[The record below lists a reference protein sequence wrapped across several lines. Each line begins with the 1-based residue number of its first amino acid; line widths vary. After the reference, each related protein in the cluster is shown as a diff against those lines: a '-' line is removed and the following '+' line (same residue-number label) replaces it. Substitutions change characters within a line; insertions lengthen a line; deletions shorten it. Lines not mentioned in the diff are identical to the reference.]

1 MSTDWT
7 NDPEA
12 ADKALQKSLE
22 EQFEKFPDRFL
33 KEGKLDSKKTFNG
46 DKSPFYGA
54 NNNPS

>member
-12 ADKALQKSLE
+12 ADKALQESLE
-22 EQFEKFPDRFL
+22 GQFEKLPDRFL
-33 KEGKLDSKKTFNG
+33 KEGKSDGKKTFNG

-54 NNNPS
+54 NTNPS